1 MHDSIFFERHGI
13 PAVFVASEEFT
24 QAADVQARALG
35 MREVARVFVAHP
47 IQDASDDEM
56 RARADAAV
64 DSILAALEQSAT
76 PR

>member
-1 MHDSIFFERHGI
+1 MHDSIYFERRGI
-13 PAVFVASEEFT
+13 PAVFVASDEFA

-47 IQDASDDEM
+47 IQDANDEEM

-64 DSILAALEQSAT
+64 DAILAALEQ
-76 PR
+76 PEPLR